1 MNLFSFLADPAN
13 WGGTE
18 GILARIGQHLL
29 ITAIAVVVA
38 AVISIPLGV
47 LIGHTGRGNIA
58 VIGVSNA
65 ARAIPTL
72 GFLVLMV
79 LLLSTGLLPVLIP
92 LTILAL
98 PPILTA
104 TAAGIRDADANAVHA
119 ARALGMTPWQIIA
132 KVEWP
137 LSLPLMISGLRS
149 ASLQVVA
156 TATVAA
162 YVTAG
167 GLGRFVID
175 GQRKGPGGYP
185 EMFAGAFLVALLAI
199 VLDGIL
205 GGVGWLL
212 SRRGR
217 PQPTTADELALAP
230 AA

>member
-13 WGGTE
+13 WGGIE

-104 TAAGIRDADANAVHA
+104 TAAGIGDADANAVHA

-137 LSLPLMISGLRS
+137 LSLALVISGLRS

-205 GGVGWLL
+205 GGAGWLL
-212 SRRGR
+212 SRRSR